1 MYVTY
6 ANCRTLIEMAGIAI
20 DVILLIGITLFLDQ
34 GRKSVS
40 LEKCNNCDNCFFF
53 FFFLVLVRFLE

>member
-40 LEKCNNCDNCFFF
+40 LEKFNNCDNCFFF
-53 FFFLVLVRFLE
+53 FFTWY